1 MGPSVKNETEF
12 HMPRLENETL
22 KLMKAVKM
30 NKKEERERKKKMQTA
45 HYLDLGHDL
54 CACVCVCR
62 KMPKVTRLQDSTLK

>member
-30 NKKEERERKKKMQTA
+30 NKKEERKRKKNA
-45 HYLDLGHDL
+45 NSPL
-54 CACVCVCR
+54 
-62 KMPKVTRLQDSTLK
+62 S

>member
-30 NKKEERERKKKMQTA
+30 NKKEEREREKKEEA
-45 HYLDLGHDL
+45 NSPL
-54 CACVCVCR
+54 
-62 KMPKVTRLQDSTLK
+62 S